1 MSQLKLI
8 LNLEI
13 ISQLSHNMAKRS
25 TARQHVLRSQ
35 KALCSRRWS
44 AGSLTSI
51 SRPTNR
57 RLQPLYLVSVTWGPR
72 DIEEAN
78 IARRQTSSQ
87 PAPSAGITKE
97 LTMTG
102 NGVQGVGDQVLVL
115 LSWFLCWRDICE
127 MMRRRRRDLFVLC
140 VRCKG
145 KAECFGV
152 EEAASIS

>member
-1 MSQLKLI
+1 M
-8 LNLEI
+8 
-13 ISQLSHNMAKRS
+13 
-25 TARQHVLRSQ
+25 
-35 KALCSRRWS
+35 
-44 AGSLTSI
+44 
-51 SRPTNR
+51 
-57 RLQPLYLVSVTWGPR
+57 SVTWGPR

-127 MMRRRRRDLFVLC
+127 MMRRRRRDVAETFSCSVYV
-140 VRCKG
+140 VRAKPNALALRKQQASPSVNRNG
-145 KAECFGV
+145 SA
-152 EEAASIS
+152 EAAANELRQTSSR